1 MNKKF
6 VTSFSGGKDC
16 MLSTY
21 IMQERGYILDSM
33 IIAVK
38 EKNSWTHGISMEMIK
53 KYEDVFGIK
62 IYPIICN
69 MNNYEQE
76 FENTL
81 KRIKKERDLE
91 ICVFGDIDIKEH
103 LEWNKKRCKNS
114 GMNAIMPLENADR
127 EKTVNK
133 FIESGF
139 KAIIKKVNLNYLDES
154 FLGRELN
161 LKTIE
166 DIKRYGEKNNI
177 NIDLCGENGEYHTIV
192 VDGKNFKKAINY
204 KLGEISR
211 EYQSALIDV
220 KIL

>member
-33 IIAVK
+33 IITVK

-53 KYEDVFGIK
+53 KYEKIFEIK
-62 IYPIICN
+62 IYPVVCN
-69 MNNYEQE
+69 INNYEKE

-81 KRIKKERDLE
+81 KKIKKERNLD
-91 ICVFGDIDIKEH
+91 ICVFGDIDIEEH
-103 LEWNKKRCKNS
+103 LEWNKERCKNT
-114 GMNAIMPLENADR
+114 GINAIMPLENIDR
-127 EKTVNK
+127 EKAVKK
-133 FIESGF
+133 FIDNGF
-139 KAIIKKVNLNYLDES
+139 KAVIKKVNLNYLDES

-161 LKTIE
+161 LDTIE
-166 DIKRYGEKNNI
+166 DIKKYGEKNNI
-177 NIDLCGENGEYHTIV
+177 AIDLCGENGEYHTIV
-192 VDGKNFKKAINY
+192 VDGKNFKKTINY
-204 KLGEISR
+204 KLGKISR

-220 KIL
+220 EIL